1 MATAEVFRFAGI
13 LRLLCP
19 QDFPDKNTSVGCIFL
34 LPGNLPDPGIQLVS
48 PAFADRFFTTAP
60 PGKPPDYLNL
70 LKGVAQLFLFFCLY
84 TELIYD
90 GLSRWS

>member
-1 MATAEVFRFAGI
+1 MGF
-13 LRLLCP
+13 
-19 QDFPDKNTSVGCIFL
+19 IFL
-34 LPGNLPDPGIQLVS
+34 LPGNLPDPGIQPVSPVS

-84 TELIYD
+84 IELIYD